1 MTRLIKIIFHLQFI
15 LIKHILNILIPS
27 DISSIQYSQLRVFLI
42 KKTIEF
48 KSFIFQKINY
58 EISIKYDTL
67 NKNNYAEVGDV
78 LLDTSLTSRYFK
90 LTPDLKYYNEG
101 QWFAKIFKKTSQK
114 IFIDIGSNIGEI
126 SAQIGKQFP
135 NTKVL
140 SVEGNRENANVQKR
154 NMKINNIKN
163 VIIENKII
171 TSSNKKKFITSYHG
185 TENYSLDKSDLKFL
199 KKNEYQK
206 IPSASLRELLQ
217 KHKIK
222 NIDFIKIDIEGSVPD
237 LTEDIIYLL
246 QKKKIKYIDI
256 SIEKNTWK
264 SYENLINALIKK
276 SKIYEIDTLTDKR
289 TRITVKHLIKNLKE
303 ILPKQYQGNRFQGME
318 LLFEY
323 NN

>member
-1 MTRLIKIIFHLQFI
+1 M
-15 LIKHILNILIPS
+15 
-27 DISSIQYSQLRVFLI
+27 
-42 KKTIEF
+42 
-48 KSFIFQKINY
+48 
-58 EISIKYDTL
+58 KYDSL
-67 NKNNYAEVGDV
+67 NGNNYAEVGDV

-90 LTPDLKYYNEG
+90 LTPDFKYYNEG
-101 QWFAKIFKKTSQK
+101 QWFAKLFKKTSQK
-114 IFIDIGSNIGEI
+114 VFIDIGSNIGEI

-171 TSSNKKKFITSYHG
+171 TCANKKKFITSNHG
-185 TENYSLDKSDLKFL
+185 LENYTLNKSDLKFL

-206 IPSASLRELLQ
+206 IPSTSLRKLL
-217 KHKIK
+217 KKNRIR

-246 QKKKIKYIDI
+246 QRKKIKYIDV

-264 SYENLINALIKK
+264 SYENLINALIKN
-276 SKIYEIDTLTDKR
+276 SKIYHVDTHSDKK
-289 TRITVKHLIKNLKE
+289 TKITSKYLIKNLKK
-303 ILPKQYQGNRFQGME
+303 ILPTLYQGNRFKGME

>member
-1 MTRLIKIIFHLQFI
+1 
-15 LIKHILNILIPS
+15 
-27 DISSIQYSQLRVFLI
+27 
-42 KKTIEF
+42 
-48 KSFIFQKINY
+48 
-58 EISIKYDTL
+58 
-67 NKNNYAEVGDV
+67 
-78 LLDTSLTSRYFK
+78 
-90 LTPDLKYYNEG
+90 
-101 QWFAKIFKKTSQK
+101 
-114 IFIDIGSNIGEI
+114 
-126 SAQIGKQFP
+126 
-135 NTKVL
+135 
-140 SVEGNRENANVQKR
+140 
-154 NMKINNIKN
+154 
-163 VIIENKII
+163 
-171 TSSNKKKFITSYHG
+171 
-185 TENYSLDKSDLKFL
+185 
-199 KKNEYQK
+199 
-206 IPSASLRELLQ
+206 LRELLQ

>member
-1 MTRLIKIIFHLQFI
+1 MTRIIKIILHLQFV
-15 LIKHILNILIPS
+15 LIKRILNILIPS
-27 DISSIQYSQLRVFLI
+27 NISSRQYSQLRIFLI

-48 KSFIFQKINY
+48 KAFIFEKINY

-90 LTPDLKYYNEG
+90 LTPDIKYYNEG
-101 QWFAKIFKKTSQK
+101 QWFAKFFKRTSQK

-126 SAQIGKQFP
+126 SSQIGKQFP
-135 NTKVL
+135 NAKIL

-171 TSSNKKKFITSYHG
+171 TSFNKKKYITSNHG
-185 TENYSLDKSDLKFL
+185 TENYSLDNSDLKFL
-199 KKNEYQK
+199 KENEYQK
-206 IPSASLRELLQ
+206 IPSTSLRQLLQ

-246 QKKKIKYIDI
+246 QKKKIKYIDL

-264 SYENLINALIKK
+264 SYENLINSLIKK
-276 SKIYEIDTLTDKR
+276 SKIYNVDAQINLKTK
-289 TRITVKHLIKNLKE
+289 ITSKYLIKNLKK
-303 ILPKQYQGNRFQGME
+303 ILPKQYQGNRGQGME